1 MDAAIDRESRA
12 GYDGGMRRLAALAVW
27 VPLSGCGPPL
37 TVEEVGVSDCGNQCE
52 PYGPEFPGVGECQEG
67 QCTPT
72 FFECFAKDEYDT
84 CSAACAA
91 AGSVC
96 AENQCADSTYLI
108 TVHIDSC
115 LQPETVGV
123 ARKGGCDEPIGW
135 QVNTGARCCCE
146 QL

>member
-1 MDAAIDRESRA
+1 MRSILVTRIPRFAILLLVCACTER
-12 GYDGGMRRLAALAVW
+12 
-27 VPLSGCGPPL
+27 PLPP
-37 TVEEVGVSDCGNQCE
+37 DCGNQCE